1 MLQPSG
7 RSKTPI
13 LIFILSLWLG
23 DRVTFLA
30 ISKGR
35 DSGLAEARR
44 TQERGGCGAVE
55 RFGKARQ
62 TEGNIQRARRTLAQC
77 GAYSQGTCG
86 F

>member
-1 MLQPSG
+1 
-7 RSKTPI
+7 
-13 LIFILSLWLG
+13 
-23 DRVTFLA
+23 
-30 ISKGR
+30 
-35 DSGLAEARR
+35 
-44 TQERGGCGAVE
+44 VE